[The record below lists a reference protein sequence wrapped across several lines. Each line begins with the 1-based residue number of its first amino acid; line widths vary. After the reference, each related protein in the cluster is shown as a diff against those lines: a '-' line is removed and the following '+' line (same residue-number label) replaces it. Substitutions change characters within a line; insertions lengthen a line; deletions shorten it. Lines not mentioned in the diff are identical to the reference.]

1 MNQAYNFLASW
12 QLFPEKCTYESG
24 DTPKSGQYQL
34 EWIERDGTIR
44 FSINWLT
51 QLNEAYFTTY
61 QLKPDGLL
69 HSFERQ
75 DLAEQVR
82 LFIADSSCLTIE
94 FYVEGSVRLQVN
106 HEILPNGFMK
116 VIQRGYNE
124 QKLPFVNIEVYHKQ
138 MRVLPYASSIGSVVV
153 RPTREGVIRH
163 QALSAME
170 EQTDLQMNQIREQ
183 IELLVKQAQQINKRK
198 ELAHLIYNAKLNFR
212 PLIGQVYH
220 LYQKKDESYLL
231 SMISPEE
238 WGGGSGP
245 YKQFVTSARL
255 LADHTWIEV

>member
-24 DTPKSGQYQL
+24 ATPKSGQYQL
-34 EWIERDGTIR
+34 EWVERDGAIR
-44 FSINWLT
+44 FSTNWVT

-61 QLKPDGLL
+61 QLKPDGHL
-69 HSFERQ
+69 HPFERQ
-75 DLAEQVR
+75 DLAEQAR
-82 LFIADSSCLTIE
+82 LLITDSSCLTIE
-94 FYVEGSVRLQVN
+94 FYVEERLRLKVD
-106 HEILPNGFMK
+106 HEILPNGFMR
-116 VIQRGYNE
+116 VTQSGNNE
-124 QKLPFVNIEVYHKQ
+124 QGLPFVNIEVFHKQ

-153 RPTREGVIRH
+153 RPTKEGVIRH
-163 QALSAME
+163 QALAAME

-183 IELLVKQAQQINKRK
+183 IELLVKQAQKINKRK
-198 ELAHLIYNAKLNFR
+198 ELAQLIYNAKLNFR

-220 LYQKKDESYLL
+220 LYQKKDDSYLL

-238 WGGGSGP
+238 WGGGNGP
-245 YKQFVTSARL
+245 YKQFITSARL